1 MQRAAVIMA
10 GGGGTRFW
18 PISRMATPKQLV
30 KLTGDDV
37 MINETIKHYDSV
49 IGRENTFIVTNEKQ
63 AELMDKVL
71 FDEVDRSH
79 ILIEPVQRNTAPC
92 IIYAAMTLKKLYGD
106 AIMAV
111 LPADHHIGNI
121 KEYERVLNLAMD
133 TAQKTDRI
141 VTVGLKPTFPSTGY
155 GYINYSEAP
164 AAGAENKEVYDLL
177 RFVEKPDLAT
187 ATEYVNSG
195 RYLWNSGMFIWRVS
209 VILDYFKKLLPEM
222 YADMEKIFDD
232 LRTEKEAEAIAATYP
247 TLQKISVDYGIMEHA
262 EGVYCIPADFGW
274 NDVGSWDSLDNVFT
288 GDADG
293 NITAGEAIA
302 DNFRFEGSKKTVIF
316 DAAGDKFI
324 AAVGLENIV
333 VVNTKDAILV
343 LNKDN
348 AQDVKKIVDALNEQG
363 RGELL

>member
-18 PISRMATPKQLV
+18 PVSRMAAPKQLV

-49 IGRENTFIVTNEKQ
+49 IGRQNTFIVTNEKQ
-63 AELMDKVL
+63 AVLMDKVL

-92 IIYAAMTLKKLYGD
+92 IIYAAMTLKKMYGD
-106 AIMAV
+106 AVMAV

-133 TAQKTDRI
+133 TAEKTDRI

-155 GYINYSEAP
+155 GYINYSEKASE
-164 AAGAENKEVYDLL
+164 GTEVYDLL

-195 RYLWNSGMFIWRVS
+195 RYLWNSGMFIWKVS
-209 VILDYFKKLLPEM
+209 VILDYFRKLLPDM
-222 YADMEKIFDD
+222 YEAMENIFDD
-232 LRTEKEAEAIAATYP
+232 LRTDREAEAITNTYP
-247 TLQKISVDYGIMEHA
+247 NLQKISVDYGIMEHA

-274 NDVGSWDSLDNVFT
+274 NDVGSWDSLDNVFA
-288 GDADG
+288 GDKDG
-293 NITAGEAIA
+293 NIAAGEAIG
-302 DNFRFEGSKKTVIF
+302 NNHRFEGTKNTVIF
-316 DAAGDKFI
+316 DAAGDKYV
-324 AAVGLENIV
+324 AAVGLDNIV
-333 VVNTKDAILV
+333 IVNTKDAILV
-343 LNKDN
+343 LNKDK
-348 AQDVKKIVDALNEQG
+348 AQDVKKIVDALKESG
-363 RGELL
+363 REDLL

>member
-18 PISRMATPKQLV
+18 PVSRMAAPKQLV
-30 KLTGDDV
+30 RLTGDDV

-49 IGRENTFIVTNEKQ
+49 IGRENTFIVTNSKQ

-71 FDEVDRSH
+71 FDEVDRKN

-121 KEYERVLNLAMD
+121 KEYERILNLAMD
-133 TAQKTDRI
+133 TAEQTDRI

-155 GYINYSEAP
+155 GYINYSDAP
-164 AAGAENKEVYDLL
+164 AEGTEVYDLL

-187 ATEYVNSG
+187 ATEYVDSG
-195 RYLWNSGMFIWRVS
+195 RYLWNSGMFIWKVS
-209 VILDYFKKLLPEM
+209 VILDYFRKLLPDM
-222 YADMEKIFDD
+222 YNDMEKIFDD
-232 LRTEKEAEAIAATYP
+232 LRTDREEAAIAATYP
-247 TLQKISVDYGIMEHA
+247 NLEKISVDYGIMEHA

-274 NDVGSWDSLDNVFT
+274 NDVGSWDSLDNVFA
-288 GDADG
+288 GDENR
-293 NITAGEAIA
+293 NITAGEAA
-302 DNFRFEGSKKTVIF
+302 DAKNVINEGSTKTVVF
-316 DAAGDKFI
+316 DTAGDKLI
-324 AAVGLENIV
+324 ATVGLENV
-333 VVNTKDAILV
+333 VIVNTKDAILV
-343 LNKDN
+343 LDKNH
-348 AQDVKKIVDALNEQG
+348 AQDVKKIVDALKDSG
-363 RGELL
+363 REELL

>member
-18 PISRMATPKQLV
+18 PVSRMTTPKQLAR
-30 KLTGDDV
+30 LTGDDV

-133 TAQKTDRI
+133 TAEKTDRI

-155 GYINYSEAP
+155 GYINYSEKASE
-164 AAGAENKEVYDLL
+164 GEEVYDLL

-195 RYLWNSGMFIWRVS
+195 RYLWNSGMFIWKVS

-232 LRTEKEAEAIAATYP
+232 LRTDKEADAIARTYP
-247 TLQKISVDYGIMEHA
+247 NLQKISVDYGIMEHA

-274 NDVGSWDSLDNVFT
+274 NDVGSWDSLDNVFE
-288 GDADG
+288 GDQSG
-293 NITAGEAIA
+293 NITAGEAEQKK
-302 DNFRFEGSKKTVIF
+302 NFILEGCKDTVVF
-316 DAAGDKFI
+316 DAAGDKFV

-333 VVNTKDAILV
+333 VVNTKDAVLV
-343 LNKDN
+343 LNKDK
-348 AQDVKKIVDALNEQG
+348 AQDVKKIVDALKESG
-363 RGELL
+363 REDLL

>member
-18 PISRMATPKQLV
+18 PVSRMAAPKQLV

-49 IGRENTFIVTNEKQ
+49 IGRQNTFIVTNEKQ

-92 IIYAAMTLKKLYGD
+92 IIYAAMTLKKMYGD
-106 AIMAV
+106 AVMAV

-133 TAQKTDRI
+133 TAEKTDRI
-141 VTVGLKPTFPSTGY
+141 VTIGIKPTFPSTGY

-164 AAGAENKEVYDLL
+164 AEGAEVYDLL
-177 RFVEKPDLAT
+177 RFVEKPNLEK

-195 RYLWNSGMFIWRVS
+195 RYLWNSGMFIWKVS

-222 YADMEKIFDD
+222 YEDMEKIFDD
-232 LRTEKEAEAIAATYP
+232 LRTEKEASAIEATYP
-247 TLQKISVDYGIMEHA
+247 NLEKISVDYGIMEKA

-274 NDVGSWDSLDNVFT
+274 NDVGSWDSLDNVFA
-288 GDADG
+288 GDENN
-293 NITAGEAIA
+293 NITAGEAEQKKNYIL
-302 DNFRFEGSKKTVIF
+302 EGCKNTVVF
-316 DAAGDKFI
+316 DAAGDKFV
-324 AAVGLENIV
+324 AAVGLDNIV
-333 VVNTKDAILV
+333 VVNTKDAVLV
-343 LNKDN
+343 LNKDK
-348 AQDVKKIVDALNEQG
+348 AQDVKKIVDALKESG
-363 RGELL
+363 REDLL

>member
-18 PISRMATPKQLV
+18 PVSRMTTPKQLV

-37 MINETIKHYDSV
+37 MINETIKHYDQV
-49 IGRENTFIVTNEKQ
+49 IGRENTFIVTNAKQ

-71 FDEVDRSH
+71 FNEVDRSH

-133 TAQKTDRI
+133 TAEKTDRI

-155 GYINYSEAP
+155 GYINYSEKASE
-164 AAGAENKEVYDLL
+164 GSEVYDLL
-177 RFVEKPDLAT
+177 RFVEKPDLPT

-195 RYLWNSGMFIWRVS
+195 RYLWNSGMFIWKVS

-232 LRTEKEAEAIAATYP
+232 LRTDKEAEAIANTYP
-247 TLQKISVDYGIMEHA
+247 NLQKISVDYGIMEHA

-274 NDVGSWDSLDNVFT
+274 NDVGSWDSLDNVFA
-288 GDADG
+288 GDENK
-293 NITAGEAIA
+293 NITAGEAAA
-302 DNFRFEGSKKTVIF
+302 DKNIIYEGSKDTVIF
-316 DAAGDKFI
+316 DTTGDKLI

-333 VVNTKDAILV
+333 IVNTKDAILV
-343 LNKDN
+343 LNKNN
-348 AQDVKKIVDALNEQG
+348 AQDVKKVVDTLTAAG
-363 RGELL
+363 REDLL